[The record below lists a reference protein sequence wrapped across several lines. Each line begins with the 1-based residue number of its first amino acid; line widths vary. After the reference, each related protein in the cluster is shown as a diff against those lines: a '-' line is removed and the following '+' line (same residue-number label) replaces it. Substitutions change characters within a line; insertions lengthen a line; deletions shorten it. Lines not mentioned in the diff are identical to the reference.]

1 MLPCNQMRRR
11 KHLKMQNASVLAA
24 CMTLTRSDFVENKV
38 MKTCFLA
45 FLLMPSAR
53 ESVQSDRFFPD
64 LKRSSSPLVGP
75 SLSRSTQGS
84 NHSHPSIRSL
94 CSLQSRRDRKTDV
107 SPFLSAKVE
116 LQWRHPRPATPS
128 AHAPPRWRRACRRSS
143 CPDWAQSEVQPPPE
157 AGLDCCGLANFM

>member
-1 MLPCNQMRRR
+1 
-11 KHLKMQNASVLAA
+11 MQNASVLAA

-75 SLSRSTQGS
+75 SLSGSTQGS
-84 NHSHPSIRSL
+84 HHSHP
-94 CSLQSRRDRKTDV
+94 
-107 SPFLSAKVE
+107 LSAC
-116 LQWRHPRPATPS
+116 LHC
-128 AHAPPRWRRACRRSS
+128 RWRLQREGGFYCKYRDAT
-143 CPDWAQSEVQPPPE
+143 
-157 AGLDCCGLANFM
+157 